1 MTHINRMT
9 LLRYLY
15 GKMEQSLSGSA
26 LETAKTELCKKSDH
40 DLFMLCLHLS
50 QRDPA
55 AVRAA
60 VTVCGNQS

>member
-1 MTHINRMT
+1 MTNINRMT

-15 GKMEQSLSGSA
+15 GKLERSLSGSA
-26 LETAKTELCKKSDH
+26 LERAKTEINRKSDN
-40 DLFMLCLHLS
+40 DLFLLCLNLS

-60 VTVCGNQS
+60 VTVCGNKS

>member
-1 MTHINRMT
+1 MTSVNRIT
-9 LLRYLY
+9 LLKYLY
-15 GKMEQSLSGSA
+15 GKLTLSGDA
-26 LETAKTELCKKSDH
+26 LERAKTELCKKSDH

-50 QRDPA
+50 QRDPT

>member
-1 MTHINRMT
+1 MTNINRMT
-9 LLRYLY
+9 LLKYLY
-15 GKMEQSLSGSA
+15 GKLALTLSGEA
-26 LETAKTELCKKSDH
+26 LEKAKTELCRKSDH
-40 DLFMLCLHLS
+40 DLFLLCLHLS

>member
-1 MTHINRMT
+1 MTSVNRLT

-15 GKMEQSLSGSA
+15 GKLALTLSGDA
-26 LETAKTELCKKSDH
+26 LESAKTELCKKSDH
-40 DLFMLCLHLS
+40 DLFLLCLHMS

-60 VTVCGNQS
+60 VTVCGNHS

>member
-1 MTHINRMT
+1 MTSINRLI

-15 GKMEQSLSGSA
+15 GKLALTLSGDA
-26 LETAKTELCKKSDH
+26 LERAKTELCKKSDH
-40 DLFMLCLHLS
+40 DLFLLCLHVS

>member
-1 MTHINRMT
+1 MTNINRIT
-9 LLRYLY
+9 LLKYLY
-15 GKMEQSLSGSA
+15 GKLVFTLSGDA
-26 LETAKTELCKKSDH
+26 LERAKTELCKKSDH
-40 DLFMLCLHLS
+40 DLFLLCLHLS

>member
-1 MTHINRMT
+1 MTSINRLT
-9 LLRYLY
+9 LLKYLY
-15 GKMEQSLSGSA
+15 GKLALTLSGDA
-26 LETAKTELCKKSDH
+26 LERAKTELCKKSDY
-40 DLFMLCLHLS
+40 DLFMLCLHVS